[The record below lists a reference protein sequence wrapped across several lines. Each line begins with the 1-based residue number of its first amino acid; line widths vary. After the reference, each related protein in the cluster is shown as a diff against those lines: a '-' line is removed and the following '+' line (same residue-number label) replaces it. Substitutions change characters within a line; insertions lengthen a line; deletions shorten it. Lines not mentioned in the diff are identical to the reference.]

1 MLGPKHTAREAA
13 SIVVA
18 GLRDGSISLGEQPD
32 VSVDLD
38 KERLLLQDFAELLE
52 ASEEQRQSI
61 DNSIRMLEQLAE
73 ARKRATTTV
82 IRPRTKVQ

>member
-13 SIVVA
+13 AILVA
-18 GLRDGSISLGEQPD
+18 DLRDGSISLGEQPD
-32 VSVDLD
+32 VSVDLE

>member
-13 SIVVA
+13 AILVA

-32 VSVDLD
+32 VSVDLE

>member
-1 MLGPKHTAREAA
+1 
-13 SIVVA
+13 
-18 GLRDGSISLGEQPD
+18 LGEQPD
-32 VSVDLD
+32 VSVDLE

-52 ASEEQRQSI
+52 TSEEQRQSI

>member
-13 SIVVA
+13 AILVA
-18 GLRDGSISLGEQPD
+18 GLRDGSISLSEQPD
-32 VSVDLD
+32 VTVDLE

-52 ASEEQRQSI
+52 ASEEQRRSI

>member
-13 SIVVA
+13 AILVA
-18 GLRDGSISLGEQPD
+18 DLRDGSISLGEQPD
-32 VSVDLD
+32 VSVDLE

-52 ASEEQRQSI
+52 ASEEQRRSI